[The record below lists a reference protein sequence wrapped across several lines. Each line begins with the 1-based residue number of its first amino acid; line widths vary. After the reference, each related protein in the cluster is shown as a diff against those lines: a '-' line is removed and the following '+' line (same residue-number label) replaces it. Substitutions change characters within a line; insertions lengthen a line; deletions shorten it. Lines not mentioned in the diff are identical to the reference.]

1 MDPGSAQA
9 IGWLALTAAGAAGA
23 ANQVLKLMDR
33 FKEKPPP
40 ADTYVTIKECKA
52 MHSTQESRIGKLE
65 CEVTAIRTEIKSM
78 GEDLDRKD
86 EARAVA
92 IHNRLNDILEK
103 LSLVRGQI
111 GDIHK

>member
-1 MDPGSAQA
+1 MDPGSAQS

-40 ADTYVTIKECKA
+40 SETYVTIKECKV
-52 MHSTQESRIGKLE
+52 MHSSQELRIGKLE
-65 CEVTAIRTEIKSM
+65 CEVAAIRSEIRIM
-78 GEDLDRKD
+78 GEDLDKKD

-92 IHNRLNDILEK
+92 IHSRLNDILEK
-103 LSLVRGQI
+103 VSLVRGQV
-111 GDIHK
+111 GNK